1 VWKRTGLV
9 VVLVA
14 VTVGFTVV
22 GFRAFVLTSV
32 HFKVGFR
39 VVEGFFDFNGLTV
52 VGFRALVVAWVCLGL
67 NVVVFRVLVLPS
79 VGFRGLVVAWVCLG
93 LNVVVFRDL
102 VLPSVGFRGLEVASV
117 DLIVLENLLTL
128 VGEMFA

>member
-1 VWKRTGLV
+1 VWKCTGLV

-52 VGFRALVVAWVCLGL
+52 VDFRALVVAWVCLGL

-117 DLIVLENLLTL
+117 DLIVLENLLIL